1 MFCVKEHFERKFP
14 WDMFLQGFF
23 FLIFCLFLFCG
34 WYASFFSDG
43 KQNKTKQPLPTE
55 LKQKAQNY
63 VETPVHLD
71 YDFLTKISYGN
82 QENQKDLYTT
92 KVHSSTYTDG
102 WHQVKCFL
110 IMTYFLS
117 PSVQFPGLL

>member
-1 MFCVKEHFERKFP
+1 M
-14 WDMFLQGFF
+14 
-23 FLIFCLFLFCG
+23 FCG

-43 KQNKTKQPLPTE
+43 KQNKTKQPLPIE

-92 KVHSSTYTDG
+92 KVYSSTYTDG
-102 WHQVKCFL
+102 WHQVKCL
-110 IMTYFLS
+110 DRK
-117 PSVQFPGLL
+117 SVV